1 MRESHTP
8 RLAILGAACLIGLTA
23 LASGENQLG
32 EHLPPKAKV
41 VAQKFELY
49 QKTASTDAVETKRR
63 QVIDYLREL
72 LNIEASAANLDGAL
86 AVKALIERLERERAG
101 SQERAGNAAPAA
113 RPVTSP
119 EGLLFEE
126 FSITSEAGR
135 HLEFPFVVSR
145 DGAAKSIRCEITG
158 AGDDSGDRGLEYELV
173 DPRGKVVKQGFLDSS
188 GTEQVVHDTRIG
200 GEWRLVIVDADTDL
214 DGEFP
219 GNHGTLR
226 ISVVRGQA
234 ALASNRQSR

>member
-8 RLAILGAACLIGLTA
+8 RFAIIGAACLIGLIA

-32 EHLPPKAKV
+32 KHLPPKAKA

-49 QKTASTDAVETKRR
+49 QKTASAEAVETKRR
-63 QVIDYLREL
+63 QVVVYLREL

-86 AVKALIERLERERAG
+86 AVKALIERLERERDG
-101 SQERAGNAAPAA
+101 SPERVGKA
-113 RPVTSP
+113 RPGAAAQP

-126 FSITSEAGR
+126 FSIDREARR

-158 AGDDSGDRGLEYELV
+158 AGDDSGDQGLEFELV
-173 DPRGKVVKQGFLDSS
+173 DPRGKVVKQGFLNSS
-188 GTEQVVHDTRIG
+188 GTEQVVHETRIG
-200 GEWRLVIVDADTDL
+200 GEWKLVIIDIDTAL
-214 DGEFP
+214 DGESP
-219 GNHGTLR
+219 GNHGSLQ
-226 ISVVRGQA
+226 IAVVRGQA

>member
-1 MRESHTP
+1 MRKSHTP
-8 RLAILGAACLIGLTA
+8 RFAIIGAACLIGLIA

-32 EHLPPKAKV
+32 EHLPPKAQA
-41 VAQKFELY
+41 VAQKFEIY
-49 QKTASTDAVETKRR
+49 QKTASSEAVETKRR

-72 LNIEASAANLDGAL
+72 LKIEASAANLDGAL
-86 AVKALIERLERERAG
+86 AVKALIERLEREGQTGRA
-101 SQERAGNAAPAA
+101 AAAE
-113 RPVTSP
+113 SH

-126 FSITSEAGR
+126 FSIDREAER

-158 AGDDSGDRGLEYELV
+158 AGDDSGDHGLEYELV

-200 GEWRLVIVDADTDL
+200 GEWKLVIVDADTAL
-214 DGEFP
+214 DGESP
-219 GNHGTLR
+219 GNHGSLR
-226 ISVVRGQA
+226 IAVVRRQA
-234 ALASNRQSR
+234 ALASNPQSR